1 MRESTGKLF
10 IADITLWSDED
21 FKFNNNN
28 TSEEHKEA
36 IVPLM
41 EMEDV
46 EITMSSTDTVV
57 KKPDPSIEPDI
68 VGIHVQSDNKD
79 GEKQKLDC

>member
-1 MRESTGKLF
+1 
-10 IADITLWSDED
+10 
-21 FKFNNNN
+21 
-28 TSEEHKEA
+28 
-36 IVPLM
+36 M